1 MNRARIIPRDTWTPL
16 TSVMLVLCLASVG
29 VRLAGAVVPEDDIIA
44 DSRLELLQRAE
55 AGSYQS
61 YSITLVTREGTT
73 TLSTNKDGAQ
83 AVHTVPLEETLA
95 LWRNVIDAGLETLT
109 DASPEIPM
117 PDQSEFTVRYRVKD
131 IKGGF
136 TASGVESLPDG
147 RYRKLIEGIL
157 NFADA
162 RVARSG
168 R

>member
-1 MNRARIIPRDTWTPL
+1 MNGARIIPRDTWTLL
-16 TSVMLVLCLASVG
+16 TSVMLVVCLASVG
-29 VRLAGAVVPEDDIIA
+29 VRLAGAAVSEDDIIA

-61 YSITLVTREGTT
+61 YSITIVTREGTT
-73 TLSTNKDGAQ
+73 TLSTNKDGAK
-83 AVHTVPLEETLA
+83 AVQTVPLEEALA
-95 LWRNVIDAGLETLT
+95 LWRIVIDAGLETLT
-109 DASPEIPM
+109 DASPESPM

-131 IKGGF
+131 TNGGF

-162 RVARSG
+162 RVARSA